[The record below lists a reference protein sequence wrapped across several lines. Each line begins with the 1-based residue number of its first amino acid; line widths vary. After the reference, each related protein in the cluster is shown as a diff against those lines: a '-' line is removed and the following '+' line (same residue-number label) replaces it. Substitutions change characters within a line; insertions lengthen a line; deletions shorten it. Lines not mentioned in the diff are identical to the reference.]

1 MEKVEK
7 EFTSR
12 RDKGL
17 VLMRSIMDFGM
28 GILWVCMGFFLT
40 CVKYFNPSLSLR
52 FDDPALKVFGF
63 VCILYGTFRMYRGY
77 KKKYWT
83 ER

>member
-1 MEKVEK
+1 MENTKK
-7 EFTSR
+7 ELPNKR
-12 RDKGL
+12 ERGQ

-28 GILWVCMGFFLT
+28 GILWVCMGFFLSF
-40 CVKYFNPSLSLR
+40 VQYFNYSLSAR
-52 FDDPALKVFGF
+52 FDDPALQVFGI
-63 VCILYGTFRMYRGY
+63 VCILYGTFRIYRGY